1 MGSVVLRVLAAVCAV
16 AGLALAAVAVW
27 VDLDT
32 ADKIASVAGACAGF
46 LGCALSIYF
55 EVRRGG
61 SGGHVVRADGRGAV
75 AAGGSAVGNATG
87 KNARAT
93 RSAASAPVAGPPTH
107 GQHQVSAAGQSSLAA
122 AGDAVGN
129 ATGEGSEAEER

>member
-1 MGSVVLRVLAAVCAV
+1 MLAAVCAV

-32 ADKIASVAGACAGF
+32 ADKIASVAGACVGF

-93 RSAASAPVAGPPTH
+93 RSAASAPT
-107 GQHQVSAAGQSSLAA
+107 GQPVVGGHQVSAAGPSSLAA

-129 ATGEGSEAEER
+129 ATGDDSEAEER